1 MRWLEILLFG
11 AALIGCILIVGL
23 AALIREP
30 EYAADRRS
38 NRFALWMVVV
48 LTFWILVAA
57 LFARAAA

>member
-38 NRFALWMVVV
+38 NR
-48 LTFWILVAA
+48 ILVAA
-57 LFARAAA
+57 LFTRAAA